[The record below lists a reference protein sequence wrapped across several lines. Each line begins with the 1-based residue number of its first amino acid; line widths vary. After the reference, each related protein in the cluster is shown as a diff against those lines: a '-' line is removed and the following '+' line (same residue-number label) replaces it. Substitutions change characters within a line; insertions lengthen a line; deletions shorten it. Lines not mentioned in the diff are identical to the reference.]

1 MDSNPLVAII
11 VGLVTA
17 SSIYVWK
24 SDEFNKSQKTFI
36 LFCIVFPPIQW
47 IMILLAKYYNKL
59 AYKKSK
65 EFKKEVLN
73 YNEEKKIDN
82 SKTTLQEL
90 KDSGIITEEEY
101 KTKVEKIDGQKTE
114 LAILNSKEYNQLKSL
129 LDSNILTKEEFESKV
144 EILKHSNIKSEI
156 LEKVL
161 PPTFNPVEF
170 DSLESENKS
179 STVKTYFLSF
189 LALIALYLLIYLFIN
204 SNNYSNENIDSQPTA
219 IDSTYI
225 NNSYQNTT
233 YVEPLKIK
241 KFVYVVMKIEK
252 PSLDVYEP
260 KGFINSVGFYE
271 TLDPMYS
278 INYEKETYST
288 DIIEVNDYNI
298 DEKYKVLDDA
308 KNKMY
313 SQLKFV
319 DDAFSTNL
327 WVKCKDDSK
336 KEEFKGIRSKITD
349 SQIFDFDSYSEASI
363 HKQDNLDINP
373 KQ

>member
-24 SDEFNKSQKTFI
+24 SDEFNKTQKTFI
-36 LFCIVFPPIQW
+36 LFCIIFPPLQW
-47 IMILLAKYYNKL
+47 IMILLAKYYNNL

-65 EFKKEVLN
+65 EFKKEVLH
-73 YNEEKKIDN
+73 YTEEKKIDN

-101 KTKVEKIDGQKTE
+101 KTKIEKIDIQKTE
-114 LAILNSKEYNQLKSL
+114 LAILNSKEYIQLKSL
-129 LDSNILTKEEFESKV
+129 LDSNILTKEEFKSKV
-144 EILKHSNIKSEI
+144 EILRHSNIKSEI
-156 LEKVL
+156 LEKVS
-161 PPTFNPVEF
+161 PQKFNSVEF

-179 STVKTYFLSF
+179 STTKTYFLSF
-189 LALIALYLLIYLFIN
+189 LALIALYLLIYLFF
-204 SNNYSNENIDSQPTA
+204 NNGNIGNENIDKKPTSV
-219 IDSTYI
+219 DSTYI

-233 YVEPLKIK
+233 YIEPLKIK

-252 PSLDVYEP
+252 PNLDVYEP

-271 TLDPMYS
+271 TFDPIYS

-298 DEKYKVLDDA
+298 NEKYKVLDDA
-308 KNKMY
+308 KNRMH
-313 SQLKFV
+313 SQLKFA

-336 KEEFKGIRSKITD
+336 REEFEGIRSKITD
-349 SQIFDFDSYSEASI
+349 SQIFEFESYSEASI

-373 KQ
+373 K

>member
-1 MDSNPLVAII
+1 MESNPLVAGI

-17 SSIYVWK
+17 SSIYIWQ
-24 SDEFNKSQKTFI
+24 SDKFNKPQKTLLLLCF
-36 LFCIVFPPIQW
+36 VFPPLQW
-47 IMILLAKYYNKL
+47 VMILIVHYYNEMQ
-59 AYKKSK
+59 YKKTK

-73 YNEEKKIDN
+73 YNEEEKIDN

-101 KTKVEKIDGQKTE
+101 KTKVEKIDNQKTE
-114 LAILNSKEYNQLKSL
+114 LAILNSKEYTQLKSL
-129 LDSNILTKEEFESKV
+129 LDSNILTKEEFENKV
-144 EILKHSNIKSEI
+144 ELLRCGNTKIEI
-156 LEKVL
+156 VEKVV
-161 PPTFNPVEF
+161 PPQFNPVEF
-170 DSLESENKS
+170 DSLESKNKS
-179 STVKTYFLSF
+179 STVKSYFLSF
-189 LALIALYLLIYLFIN
+189 LALVGLYLLIYLFL
-204 SNNYSNENIDSQPTA
+204 NNGNIGNENIDSQPTA
-219 IDSTYI
+219 IDSTYT
-225 NNSYQNTT
+225 NSSYQNTT

-252 PSLDVYEP
+252 PNLNVYEP

-271 TLDPMYS
+271 TFDPTYS

-308 KNKMY
+308 KNRMY
-313 SQLKFV
+313 SQLKFA

-336 KEEFKGIRSKITD
+336 REEFKGIRSKITD
-349 SQIFDFDSYSEASI
+349 SQIFEFDSYSEASI

-373 KQ
+373 K